1 MKITLIEI
9 SKLLVSYLYKWVL
22 PVIASIFFLVFA
34 DQEKS
39 FLIRF
44 ILWFL
49 LCLAY
54 ISIPMNFEM
63 PKKKVYYF
71 FLEMK
76 PLAILVAI
84 TQSLA
89 LGLGVYGL
97 TIISLNMYF
106 YLPETVNYII
116 SILNALLYLLTMFLE
131 YSLLKIKAQ

>member
-1 MKITLIEI
+1 MKITLIGI

-22 PVIASIFFLVFA
+22 PVIATIFFLVFA
-34 DQEKS
+34 GQEKS

-54 ISIPMNFEM
+54 ISIPMSFEM
-63 PKKKVYYF
+63 PKKTVYYF

-76 PLAILVAI
+76 PLAIIVAI
-84 TQSLA
+84 SQSLA

-97 TIISLNMYF
+97 TIISLSMYF
-106 YLPETVNYII
+106 HLPETVKYII
-116 SILNALLYLLTMFLE
+116 SVLNALLYLLTMLLE